1 MAFFRIRL
9 GSPDDHPFLREML
22 FEAAYGRLDQE
33 RPSLET
39 GMARPDLVYL
49 LADWGW
55 TVMLP

>member
-39 GMARPDLVYL
+39 GRCPQIWCICWQIGD
-49 LADWGW
+49 GR
-55 TVMLP
+55 